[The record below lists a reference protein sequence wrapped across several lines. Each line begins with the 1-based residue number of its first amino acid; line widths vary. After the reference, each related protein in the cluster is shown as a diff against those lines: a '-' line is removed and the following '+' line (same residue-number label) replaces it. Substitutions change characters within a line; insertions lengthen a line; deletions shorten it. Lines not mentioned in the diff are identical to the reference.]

1 MLAWIRGG
9 EGEMTAERRATHTHD
24 GISGVGAVFVYSIR
38 TCAEF
43 NCACVLLRAKATV
56 PVQSSRSFKV
66 RLCELY
72 SLDLRSR
79 FIMCTVLLLIS
90 FLASWKPKTMIQKYK
105 GDTKLFIHMYKSNVG
120 V

>member
-24 GISGVGAVFVYSIR
+24 GAVGAVFVYSIR

-43 NCACVLLRAKATV
+43 NCACVLLRARATV
-56 PVQSSRSFKV
+56 PFVQSSRSFKV

-79 FIMCTVLLLIS
+79 FVMCTVLLLIS
-90 FLASWKPKTMIQKYK
+90 FLASWKPKR
-105 GDTKLFIHMYKSNVG
+105 
-120 V
+120 

>member
-1 MLAWIRGG
+1 MWIRGG

-56 PVQSSRSFKV
+56 PVQSSQSFKV

-72 SLDLRSR
+72 IFFKFAQSICYVHSIIIN
-79 FIMCTVLLLIS
+79 FIPGILE
-90 FLASWKPKTMIQKYK
+90 AKND
-105 GDTKLFIHMYKSNVG
+105 DTKIQG
-120 V
+120 